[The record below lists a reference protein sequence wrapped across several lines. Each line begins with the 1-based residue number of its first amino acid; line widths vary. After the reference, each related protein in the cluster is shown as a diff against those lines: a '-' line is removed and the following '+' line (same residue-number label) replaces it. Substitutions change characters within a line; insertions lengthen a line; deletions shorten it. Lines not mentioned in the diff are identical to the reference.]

1 MATATHH
8 LPAVQRFTAAPD
20 GGRLRLS
27 TLVMIRWV
35 AFLGQAAALSV
46 VYFGLGYDLPY
57 VPAMSV
63 TMLLGGLNVA
73 IAIMRP
79 GSSRLGEPEAL
90 LTLGFDLLQL
100 AVLLGLTGGLQNPF
114 ALLILAPVAV
124 AAWTLSRA
132 RMLAL
137 AAWAALLVSVLGIW
151 HLPLPWPDAGI
162 LLSPVY
168 IAGVWVALVIG
179 IFFVALYV
187 FSIAEEAQRMSQAL
201 SAAHMAL
208 AREQQLSALGG
219 LAAAAAHELGSPL
232 GTIAVVAHDLAGD
245 LPADSPLRDDIMLL
259 QAESQ
264 RCRQILNQFIQAPQS
279 DGGLP
284 YRQVPLTALVEAAA
298 RGFDRD
304 GISVDIVAAP
314 FEESGD
320 PPPLVER
327 NPEILHGLGGLIQN
341 AIQFARSRVE
351 ITLDWSDS
359 DVVVAIGDDGPG
371 FDPSRLSQIGE
382 PYYSTQGRDER
393 RDEPG
398 SHMGLGIFISRTLL
412 AHSGAELAF
421 SNQESSG
428 ALVEL
433 RWPRDRIESGT
444 MRQGETG

>member
-8 LPAVQRFTAAPD
+8 LPVIQRFSAAPD

-35 AFLGQAAALSV
+35 AFLGQAAALSI

-73 IAIMRP
+73 IALMRP
-79 GSSRLGEPEAL
+79 GSSRLGESEAL
-90 LTLGFDLLQL
+90 LTLGFDVFQL

-137 AAWAALLVSVLGIW
+137 AIWAALLVSALGYW
-151 HLPLPWPDAGI
+151 YLPLPWPDAGL

-168 IAGVWVALVIG
+168 IAGIWVALVIG

-201 SAAHMAL
+201 TAAHMAL

-232 GTIAVVAHDLAGD
+232 GTIAVVTKELVRD
-245 LPADSPLRDDIMLL
+245 LPPDSPLQEDISLL

-264 RCRQILNQFIQAPQS
+264 RCREILSQLSETPES

-298 RGFDRD
+298 KGFDRE
-304 GISVDIVAAP
+304 GVSVDIVAAP
-314 FEESGD
+314 FEETGD
-320 PPPLVER
+320 PPPVVER
-327 NPEILHGLGGLIQN
+327 NPEVLHGLGGLIQN
-341 AIQFARSRVE
+341 AMQFARSHVD
-351 ITLDWSDS
+351 ITLDWSES
-359 DVVVAIGDDGPG
+359 RVAVAIGDDGPG
-371 FDPSRLSQIGE
+371 FDPSRWSQVGE
-382 PYYSTQGRDER
+382 PYYSTEGRDGR
-393 RDEPG
+393 GGAPG
-398 SHMGLGIFISRTLL
+398 SHMGLGVFISRTLL

-421 SNQESSG
+421 SNRDAGG
-428 ALVEL
+428 ALVEV
-433 RWPRDRIESGT
+433 RWPRDRIETGSITEGT
-444 MRQGETG
+444 TG

>member
-8 LPAVQRFTAAPD
+8 LPVIQRFSAAPD

-35 AFLGQAAALSV
+35 AFLGQAAALSI

-73 IAIMRP
+73 IALMRP
-79 GSSRLGEPEAL
+79 GSSRLGESEAL
-90 LTLGFDLLQL
+90 LTLGFDVFQL

-137 AAWAALLVSVLGIW
+137 AIWAALLVSALGYW
-151 HLPLPWPDAGI
+151 YLPLPWPDAGL

-168 IAGVWVALVIG
+168 IAGIWVALVIG

-201 SAAHMAL
+201 TAAHMAL

-232 GTIAVVAHDLAGD
+232 GTIAVVTKELVRD
-245 LPADSPLRDDIMLL
+245 LPPDSPLQEDISLL

-264 RCRQILNQFIQAPQS
+264 RCREILSQLSETPES

-298 RGFDRD
+298 KGFDRE
-304 GISVDIVAAP
+304 GVSVDIVAAP
-314 FEESGD
+314 FEETGD
-320 PPPLVER
+320 PPPVVER
-327 NPEILHGLGGLIQN
+327 NPEVLHE
-341 AIQFARSRVE
+341 FAK
-351 ITLDWSDS
+351 
-359 DVVVAIGDDGPG
+359 VVFGRGPQV
-371 FDPSRLSQIGE
+371 R
-382 PYYSTQGRDER
+382 
-393 RDEPG
+393 
-398 SHMGLGIFISRTLL
+398 
-412 AHSGAELAF
+412 
-421 SNQESSG
+421 
-428 ALVEL
+428 
-433 RWPRDRIESGT
+433 
-444 MRQGETG
+444 